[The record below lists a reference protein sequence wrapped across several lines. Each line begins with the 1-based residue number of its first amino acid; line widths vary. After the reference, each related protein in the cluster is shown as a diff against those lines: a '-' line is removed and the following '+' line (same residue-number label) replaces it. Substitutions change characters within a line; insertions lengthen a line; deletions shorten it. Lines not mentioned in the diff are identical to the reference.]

1 MIYSHSRI
9 NTFKLCPKQFEYKYI
24 KGIVPIHSTVQL
36 ALGKL
41 VHKGIELKSSSSLS
55 DYVDDLNLPLTEK
68 AETVVGLAMAMVDAY
83 FERFG
88 YHEIVFPEQHFEIK
102 LGDYLFQ
109 GFIDGIEETDEGYY
123 IHEYK
128 TASRIDKDYIDKL
141 KLNEQISR
149 YYYVVQNNLLENL
162 TLDKPLLGVKYRIIQ
177 KPQIRQKQN
186 ESITQFRNR
195 LVEKIGEEGY
205 IQEIIFTRTQEE
217 IDNCI
222 LDTIADIERI
232 ENTTRFTH
240 NLVGCSA
247 FGRCPYLD
255 LCIGEPDA
263 DKLYIKIEDREE
275 NDNEGID
282 I

>member
-1 MIYSHSRI
+1 MIYSHSRL

-24 KGIVPIHSTVQL
+24 KGIVPLYSTAQL
-36 ALGKL
+36 VLGKL
-41 VHKGIELKSSSSLS
+41 VHKGIELKSSESLS
-55 DYVDDLNLPLTEK
+55 EYVDELNLPLTEQS
-68 AETVVGLAMAMVDAY
+68 ETIVSLAMAMVDAY

-109 GFIDGIEETDEGYY
+109 GYIDAIEETDEGYY

-128 TASRIDKDYIDKL
+128 TASKIDKDYIDKL

-149 YYYVVQNNLLENL
+149 YYYVVKNNLLKNI
-162 TLDKPLLGVKYRIIQ
+162 TLNKPLLGVKYRIIT

-186 ESITQFRNR
+186 ESIIQFRKR
-195 LVEKIGEEGY
+195 QVEKIQEPGNIEEF
-205 IQEIIFTRTQEE
+205 IFTRTDEE
-217 IDNCI
+217 IDSCI

-275 NDNEGID
+275 KLDE
-282 I
+282 

>member
-1 MIYSHSRI
+1 M
-9 NTFKLCPKQFEYKYI
+9 
-24 KGIVPIHSTVQL
+24 HSTIQL

-41 VHKGIELKSSSSLS
+41 VHKGIELKSSSSLN

-68 AETVVGLAMAMVDAY
+68 TETVVALAMAMVDAY

-88 YHEIVFPEQHFEIK
+88 YNEIVFPEQHFEIK
-102 LGDYLFQ
+102 LGEHLFQ

-162 TLDKPLLGVKYRIIQ
+162 TLDKPLLGVKYRIMK
-177 KPQIRQKQN
+177 KPQIRQKQS
-186 ESITQFRNR
+186 ESVTQFRKR
-195 LVEKIGEEGY
+195 LVEKLSEEGY
-205 IQEIIFTRTQEE
+205 IEEIIFTRTQEE

-222 LDTIADIERI
+222 LDTIADIETI
-232 ENTTRFTH
+232 ERTKRFTH

-247 FGRCPYLD
+247 YGRCPYLD